1 MTEKKRG
8 PNEATK
14 IKKVV
19 AGFLEALRKGGP
31 GGDWREYAISEGA
44 APAIPAYQAYKVGR
58 VAKIPRGDDTI
69 RAVEVELL
77 FCASPMWPLQWR
89 EGSVIVVKKD
99 EWKVQA
105 TSWVPIP
112 IKERWR

>member
-1 MTEKKRG
+1 MTEKK

-19 AGFLEALRKGGP
+19 AAFFETLKKGGP
-31 GGDWREYAISEGA
+31 GGDWHEFAVYEKA
-44 APAIPAYQAYKVGR
+44 APAIPAFQAYRIGR
-58 VAKIPRGDDTI
+58 IAKIPHGDDTI

-77 FCASPMWPLQWR
+77 FCASPMWPLRWQK
-89 EGSVIVVKKD
+89 GSIVVVNKD
-99 EWKVQA
+99 GWHVEV

-112 IKERWR
+112 IKERWG